1 MSKAEFF
8 QEIMPDLK
16 GLAAECLV
24 MDAQDYAEFKCEI
37 MGVCD
42 VRARPFLGAVLSAV
56 DGVIKKSGGGGQ
68 RSMIDLISDARIA
81 AKVFTNM
88 RGARA
93 EGKTVRPK
101 MVMQIPM
108 IKSGPAF
115 YDTPEGCMLT
125 HRDKAVHD
133 AVWEVFKELSYEDKR
148 VLCFSP
154 EPGRY
159 LLRVQ
164 LWERELEPALP
175 PRQYHKAMGAIL
187 HQYVRIKLSDRQKAR
202 G

>member
-1 MSKAEFF
+1 
-8 QEIMPDLK
+8 MPDLK

-56 DGVIKKSGGGGQ
+56 DGVIKKRAWGGQ
-68 RSMIDLISDARIA
+68 CSMMGMIKDAKVA
-81 AKVFTNM
+81 AKVFTDM
-88 RGARA
+88 RGARTRGL
-93 EGKTVRPK
+93 EPSVRVLVK
-101 MVMQIPM
+101 MPI

-125 HRDKAVHD
+125 HMDKAVHD
-133 AVWEVFKELSYEDKR
+133 AVWKVFKELSYEDKW

-154 EPGRY
+154 EDGRF
-159 LLRVQ
+159 LVRVQ
-164 LWERELEPALP
+164 LWERELGLALP
-175 PRQYHKAMGAIL
+175 SRQYHKAMGAIL
-187 HQYVRIKLSDRQKAR
+187 HKYVRIKLARVAKA
-202 G
+202 GT

>member
-1 MSKAEFF
+1 
-8 QEIMPDLK
+8 
-16 GLAAECLV
+16 
-24 MDAQDYAEFKCEI
+24 
-37 MGVCD
+37 
-42 VRARPFLGAVLSAV
+42 
-56 DGVIKKSGGGGQ
+56 
-68 RSMIDLISDARIA
+68 MIDLISDARIA
-81 AKVFTNM
+81 AKVFTDM

-164 LWERELEPALP
+164 LWRDALGP
-175 PRQYHKAMGAIL
+175 VLSPGLYHKAMGAIL
-187 HQYVRIKLSDRQKAR
+187 HQYVRIKLARVAKA
-202 G
+202 GT